1 MTKAGWVLILF
12 VCGCAQYRAKP
23 LTSEGVEKGLAARDP
38 QALRVEAS
46 SFKHPILKPVEVDL
60 QRGLSPDEAAIL
72 AVIVNPSLRAERD
85 QRAISAAQLL
95 GAGIL
100 PNPTLTAGLDFPYD
114 SSPPDVFTAYNVG
127 LEWEITSL
135 ITRDAKVRAA
145 RATGASVDLDIA
157 WKEWQTAEAAKVA
170 AYDVI
175 ALEAQLVAARQAD
188 ERQAQNLALVRKAV
202 DAHQKTILDLSA
214 AEAAAQDAHAAL
226 LSQQHDLAHQR
237 LAMNRAI
244 GVLPDSPISLRV
256 GAQLPSHLDPPE
268 MIALLDG
275 LEGRRLD
282 LLALKRGYESEDETL
297 RAAILAQFPK
307 IGLGFNGARDT
318 SDVKTLGFGVSIDIP
333 LFDRNQATIAT
344 EKATRQK
351 LFDEY
356 TARVF
361 DARWDIATAID
372 DIRATNIQI
381 ADAEAALPTLQKF
394 ADTYR
399 DALEKGNTDALSYY
413 LAQTALANKQ
423 LAVIKLRQQLMENWI
438 ALEIASGQY
447 LPISNTPTTREGGQ

>member
-1 MTKAGWVLILF
+1 VLILF

-23 LTSEGVEKGLAARDP
+23 LTSAAVDNALAMRDSKV
-38 QALRVEAS
+38 LRVQAS
-46 SFKHPILKPVEVDL
+46 ALKHPIFQPVELDVE
-60 QRGLSPDEAAIL
+60 RGLSPDEAAIL

-114 SSPPDVFTAYNVG
+114 SSPPDNFTAYNVG

-175 ALEAQLVAARQAD
+175 ALEAQLAAAKQAD
-188 ERQAQNLALVRKAV
+188 ERQSQNLVLVRKAV

-244 GVLPDSPISLRV
+244 GVLPNSPISLRA

-268 MIALLDG
+268 MSGLLNG
-275 LEGRRLD
+275 LEDHRLD

-307 IGLGFNGARDT
+307 IGLGFNAARDT

-344 EKATRQK
+344 EDATRQK

-361 DARWDIATAID
+361 NARWDIASAIE
-372 DIRATNIQI
+372 DIRATNLQI

-399 DALEKGNTDALSYY
+399 EALENGNADALSYF

-423 LAVIKLRQQLMENWI
+423 LAVIKLRQQLVEDWI

-447 LPISNTPTTREGGQ
+447 LPTSNTPTTRESGQ